1 MEGNEFSKPRSSSV
15 PSRVV
20 IVDSD
25 ESFGVLLQ
33 HYLERLGHSVF
44 RLTDSRYALRLLRE
58 LNADLLITTLDGE
71 ETDGVE
77 LLVGLAAEPRRTPVL
92 LCTRHP
98 SSSPAVMAATRALG
112 VSQVLP
118 RPCRF
123 DVISAAVQALLE
135 KPPAAAAEP
144 TAPAAA
150 PVVAANDIG
159 VAAERVS

>member
-1 MEGNEFSKPRSSSV
+1 MEGNDLSKPRSSSA

-44 RLTDSRYALRLLRE
+44 RLTDPRYALRLLRE

-71 ETDGVE
+71 ETDGAE
-77 LLVGLAAEPRRTPVL
+77 LLVGLAAEPKRTPVL

-123 DVISAAVQALLE
+123 DVISTAVTALLE
-135 KPPAAAAEP
+135 KPVAVVAEP
-144 TAPAAA
+144 TAPGVAAA
-150 PVVAANDIG
+150 VAANDVV
-159 VAAERVS
+159 VAGRVS